1 MKNDQ
6 MLTHA
11 AASYEHA
18 KLFLSD
24 SEGNQRARPSSE
36 RPLASV
42 SRLIF

>member
-6 MLTHA
+6 VITHA

-18 KLFLSD
+18 ILLLSD
-24 SEGNQRARPSSE
+24 SEGNQRARPSYE